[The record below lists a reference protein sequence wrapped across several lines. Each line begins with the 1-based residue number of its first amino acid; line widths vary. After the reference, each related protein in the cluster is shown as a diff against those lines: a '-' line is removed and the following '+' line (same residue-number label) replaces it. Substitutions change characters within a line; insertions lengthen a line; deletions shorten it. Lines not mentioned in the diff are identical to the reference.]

1 MVKVS
6 DLWCWAGGDA
16 SLGAQLTVLLF
27 VTAIHHT
34 SRCHDVTMSRCHE
47 AASTR
52 TQNRKCTFLEGLTA
66 SPAAV
71 SRDVSHHFEISFLI

>member
-34 SRCHDVTMSRCHE
+34 SRCHDVTKPPPPGHRIGN
-47 AASTR
+47 A
-52 TQNRKCTFLEGLTA
+52 
-66 SPAAV
+66 
-71 SRDVSHHFEISFLI
+71 HFSKD

>member
-34 SRCHDVTMSRCHE
+34 SRCHE

-66 SPAAV
+66 SPAAG